1 MILENRRVSLGTKWP
16 KITLKGTKGLSGVF
30 ESNYDYFRLNLS
42 VHQNFKIRG
51 VGDLNFVSKSGI
63 TIGNVPLTLSQIQ
76 EGTEKGFSLSV
87 ANTFERS
94 EERRVGKECR
104 SGW

>member
-30 ESNYDYFRLNLS
+30 ESNYEYFRLNLS

-63 TIGNVPLTLSQIQ
+63 TVGNVPLTLSQIDRKS
-76 EGTEKGFSLSV
+76 TRLNSSHV
-87 ANTFERS
+87 RS
-94 EERRVGKECR
+94 SYAVFGLKKKNNMPY
-104 SGW
+104 